1 MSLCF
6 PLWISRKEVDRISM
20 CLCLCVFVFPPVNKV
35 GMSWRWI
42 EFLYVCVFLSLC
54 FPLWI
59 SRKEVEV
66 DSKRKEECWQS
77 PPHSSWWLDYS
88 VWGKNCHQGLGQ
100 WRRRRSV
107 AQSDAQSVAQRE
119 EGRRVAHY
127 SRHHLKH
134 WPGTYLADTLHKYS
148 PQLANNIL
156 SRIEKLSWEA
166 RVRFL
171 LLLQFLQVH

>member
-1 MSLCF
+1 MILGQ
-6 PLWISRKEVDRISM
+6 LRIWAHTTTYAALLIGRKGVEVDKICM
-20 CLCLCVFVFPPVNKV
+20 CLCLCVFV
-35 GMSWRWI
+35 S
-42 EFLYVCVFLSLC
+42 FLFFVSVF

-100 WRRRRSV
+100 RRRRRSV

-119 EGRRVAHY
+119 EGEGGCTLLSPPSQTLARY
-127 SRHHLKH
+127 IFSGHL
-134 WPGTYLADTLHKYS
+134 A
-148 PQLANNIL
+148 QIL
-156 SRIEKLSWEA
+156 SPAGE
-166 RVRFL
+166 
-171 LLLQFLQVH
+171 